1 MAVTGLTRSFRRLEV
16 LTAESR
22 TPLIFSFTVCH
33 PANNLD
39 IVPTDL
45 PNVSDT
51 LLLDS

>member
-1 MAVTGLTRSFRRLEV
+1 MPVTGSTRSFRRLEV
-16 LTAESR
+16 LTAES
-22 TPLIFSFTVCH
+22 LIFSFTVCH
-33 PANNLD
+33 PANNPD